1 MLTLKKA
8 RALAVAVLL
17 SVSVAGIAIPA
28 TAKSLPAR
36 QRLPVP
42 CEDVAELIKQVN
54 EANTRGRGTIVLS
67 SGCSYELTAPAVP
80 DGTNGATGL
89 PIITGQITI
98 TGSRATITRQSAT
111 AFRIAE
117 VAQQGSL
124 TLNGITVSGGSA
136 TGGSGTVG
144 GGILTE
150 GTLRL
155 VASRITGNTASVLG
169 GGIAVVSGATA
180 RLAGSIV
187 SDNRADDGNTAGDG
201 GGIHVGDSARL
212 TVQGGSIQSNTAA
225 STGGGLATFGTTV
238 LGGTTV
244 RGNRTENF
252 EGGGIITA
260 FGPLTLN
267 GGRVTGNEAA
277 TYGGGIANLG
287 LGSTLRLRNTT
298 VDYNVSK
305 IDGGGLY
312 HQAGTSV
319 LVGGRVFSNH
329 AGGQGGGI
337 FRVGGSVVLTGAP
350 VVQNTP
356 DNCAPSGDVPGCT
369 Q

>member
-8 RALAVAVLL
+8 RALAVAALL
-17 SVSVAGIAIPA
+17 SASVAGIAIPA
-28 TAKSLPAR
+28 TAKSLPAGQGR
-36 QRLPVP
+36 TVP
-42 CEDVAELIKQVN
+42 CADVAELLKQVN
-54 EANTRGRGTIVLS
+54 EANTRGWGTIVLS
-67 SGCSYELTAPAVP
+67 PGCSYELTAPAAP
-80 DGTNGATGL
+80 GGTNGASGL
-89 PIITGQITI
+89 PIITGKLTI
-98 TGSRATITRQSAT
+98 TGNRATITRQSAT
-111 AFRIAE
+111 PFRIAE

-136 TGGSGTVG
+136 TEDPGTAG
-144 GGILTE
+144 GGILAE

-169 GGIAVVSGATA
+169 GGIAVASGATA
-180 RLAGSIV
+180 RLASSIV
-187 SDNRADDGNTAGDG
+187 SDNSAGDG
-201 GGIHVGDSARL
+201 GGLHVGQTARL
-212 TVQGGSIQSNTAA
+212 TVAGGSIQRNTAV

-238 LGGTTV
+238 LGGTAV
-244 RGNRTENF
+244 QDNRTENF
-252 EGGGIITA
+252 EGGGIVTA

-267 GGRVTGNEAA
+267 GGRVTRNEAA
-277 TYGGGIANLG
+277 SYGGGIVNLG

-319 LVGGRVFSNH
+319 LAGGRISRNH
-329 AGGQGGGI
+329 ADGEGGGI
-337 FRVGGSVVLTGAP
+337 FRVGGSVVLSGAP

-356 DNCAPSGDVPGCT
+356 DNCAPSGAVPGCT